1 MEAVKSLLKPKP
13 TPQQQLREWQRRL
26 RNEGRNID
34 RQIRDVQREEKKVE
48 KSIREAAKRNDIG
61 SAKALAKEVVRSR
74 KAVNRLYENKA
85 QLNSISMHL
94 GEIVGNES
102 PLIYYIS
109 SHTPIVLMPNCLRIQ
124 SPILQCAC

>member
-26 RNEGRNID
+26 RNEGRNIE

-61 SAKALAKEVVRSR
+61 SAKEQQCST
-74 KAVNRLYENKA
+74 
-85 QLNSISMHL
+85 QD
-94 GEIVGNES
+94 
-102 PLIYYIS
+102 PLRILMRYS
-109 SHTPIVLMPNCLRIQ
+109 SHAFAENWLTLH
-124 SPILQCAC
+124 CA